1 MRPLAERK
9 GLRFVVSF
17 DADAR
22 GGWHGDAT
30 RLRQILLNLLS
41 NAVKYSA
48 RRAGAQ
54 VRVQCRDTDSSYLFS
69 VADNGVGF
77 DAAEARG
84 LFQVFQRLPGSAG
97 YEGSGVGLAIVRR
110 IVERHGGK
118 VWAESSPGNGATFF
132 FTLPRQ
138 FP

>member
-1 MRPLAERK
+1 MPALQHATHDSER
-9 GLRFVVSF
+9 
-17 DADAR
+17 
-22 GGWHGDAT
+22 
-30 RLRQILLNLLS
+30 
-41 NAVKYSA
+41 
-48 RRAGAQ
+48 Q
-54 VRVQCRDTDSSYLFS
+54 VRLE
-69 VADNGVGF
+69 
-77 DAAEARG
+77 AAA
-84 LFQVFQRLPGSAG
+84 LAARLPGSAG